1 MGEEAP
7 DIFLIL
13 ESFLRENLGSK
24 YEGEELEQ
32 LITTAKG
39 YIQTQREKEVRKREP
54 EPQGPVPRRPVL
66 QREPDIEDKLLE
78 SLRQSIKK
86 EDEER

>member
-1 MGEEAP
+1 MGEKAP
-7 DIFLIL
+7 DILLIL

-32 LITTAKG
+32 LITTAQG
-39 YIQTQREKEVRKREP
+39 YIRSQREKEVRKREP
-54 EPQGPVPRRPVL
+54 EPKGPVPRRPVL

-86 EDEER
+86 EDEEG

>member
-1 MGEEAP
+1 MGEKAP
-7 DIFLIL
+7 DILLIL
-13 ESFLRENLGSK
+13 DSFLRDNLGSK

-32 LITTAKG
+32 LITTAQD
-39 YIQTQREKEVRKREP
+39 YIRSQREKEVRKREP
-54 EPQGPVPRRPVL
+54 EPRGPVPRRPVL

-86 EDEER
+86 EDEEG